1 MSAVAACAHEPGLRF
16 WLHYVEDR
24 GALVE
29 DAGDHALAV
38 LPSSL
43 QAVAQF
49 PEEVAV
55 TSDPDVAGEDGA
67 ILMIPGHPALE
78 RAATSVLEEGDV
90 GRVHLPWPGSMPG
103 TAELQARARDRFH
116 VEHGRIDAAGDV
128 RRAYLP
134 LLHVGAM
141 ISYATSLTHR
151 FQEQDQAWV
160 DARTGLVLADG
171 VLEAVHSRPWLPE
184 RDATATPLDADLL
197 LALRGAH
204 VELEQRA
211 ADRLTA
217 LGAQAR
223 RALELELLRADAY
236 YDGALES
243 IERRRAGAD
252 PDRRRLLDGQAEA
265 TRAEHARRRREIE
278 EEFEPH
284 HEIRP
289 FRLHLVL
296 VPGLV
301 LPVEIRRGARTF
313 PFSLAWLAAGV
324 GFADA
329 RCPHCDA
336 AAGLVA
342 GRERLGCRSCLPA
355 TTAPAPSPQASGD
368 STPDSPTL
376 PAPALAPAVSSRA
389 TAHPAPAES
398 PGGHTRRAGRAR
410 SKPAASRP
418 AASSPRTSPTGRQRG
433 QGAGPGKTQR
443 TGDTLAL
450 AFWQAVV
457 GGIRWPRKKVARGS
471 PLSVLYRLYGHTG
484 PLCALGI
491 PQRRLPSEVTAATL
505 LPREAGCPQMT
516 MGEVTD
522 GPLAYPYTLSWWLES
537 GKPVIA
543 EVMPAPHPL
552 VLAANGAQEIEVRL
566 REQAPAPRA
575 DLDSVAAA
583 LWEVEL
589 ARHGLPMAIRCLA
602 AWWRVRES
610 VEGVHAEPTL
620 AVAAVVASAVARAAG
635 VPRRGTENAT
645 AYAADPQGVQ
655 RVATELG
662 SRLRLDPRRGW

>member
-1 MSAVAACAHEPGLRF
+1 MSAAAACAHEPGLRF
-16 WLHYVEDR
+16 WLRYAEDR

-38 LPSSL
+38 LPGSL
-43 QAVAQF
+43 QAVDQL

-90 GRVHLPWPGSMPG
+90 GRVHLPWPASMPG
-103 TAELQARARDRFH
+103 TAEVQARARERFH
-116 VEHGRIDAAGDV
+116 VEHGRIDAAGDA
-128 RRAYLP
+128 RRAYMP
-134 LLHVGAM
+134 LLRVGAM

-151 FQEQDQAWV
+151 FQEQEQTWV
-160 DARTGLVLADG
+160 DARTGLVLAEG
-171 VLEAVHSRPWLPE
+171 VLEAIHSRPWLGEP
-184 RDATATPLDADLL
+184 DATATPLDADLP

-204 VELEQRA
+204 AQLEQGA
-211 ADRLTA
+211 VDRLTA
-217 LGAQAR
+217 LGAQAG
-223 RALELELLRADAY
+223 RALELELARADAY
-236 YDGALES
+236 YHGALES
-243 IERRRAGAD
+243 IDRRRACAD

-296 VPGLV
+296 VPGFV

-313 PFSLAWLAAGV
+313 PFSLAWLAAGA

-329 RCPHCDA
+329 RCPHCGA
-336 AAGLVA
+336 AATLVA

-355 TTAPAPSPQASGD
+355 TTAPATSRRTSGD
-368 STPDSPTL
+368 SKPDPPML
-376 PAPALAPAVSSRA
+376 PAPVTAPAVSSRA
-389 TAHPAPAES
+389 TAHPAPVQG
-398 PGGHTRRAGRAR
+398 PGSDSRRAGRAR

-418 AASSPRTSPTGRQRG
+418 PAGLPRSSPTSRQRG
-433 QGAGPGKTQR
+433 QGAGPGKAQR
-443 TGDTLAL
+443 TGDRLAL

-457 GGIRWPRKKVARGS
+457 GGTRWPRKKVANDS
-471 PLSVLYRLYGHTG
+471 PLSALYWLYGPTG

-491 PQRRLPSEVTAATL
+491 PQRRLPSEVTASTL
-505 LPREAGCPQMT
+505 PHEAGCPQMT
-516 MGEVTD
+516 MGEVTA
-522 GPLAYPYTLSWWLES
+522 GPIAYPYTLSWWLEA

-575 DLDSVAAA
+575 DLDSVATA

-589 ARHGLPMAIRCLA
+589 ARHGLPVAIRCLA
-602 AWWRVRES
+602 TWWRVRES
-610 VEGVHAEPTL
+610 VDAAHAESTL
-620 AVAAVVASAVARAAG
+620 AAAVAGAVTRAAG
-635 VPRRGTENAT
+635 VPRRRAEAAT
-645 AYAADPQGVQ
+645 AYAADPQEVQ

-662 SRLRLDPRRGW
+662 SALRLDPRRGW

>member
-1 MSAVAACAHEPGLRF
+1 MSVAAACAHEPGLRF
-16 WLHYVEDR
+16 WLRYAEDR
-24 GALVE
+24 GALIE
-29 DAGDHALAV
+29 DAGDHALAL
-38 LPSSL
+38 LPGSL
-43 QAVAQF
+43 QAVDQL

-90 GRVHLPWPGSMPG
+90 GRVHLPWPASMPG
-103 TAELQARARDRFH
+103 TAEVQARARERFH
-116 VEHGRIDAAGDV
+116 IEHGRIDAAGDA
-128 RRAYLP
+128 RRAYMP
-134 LLHVGAM
+134 LLRVGAM

-151 FQEQDQAWV
+151 FQEQEQAWV
-160 DARTGLVLADG
+160 DARTGLVLAEG

-184 RDATATPLDADLL
+184 PDATATPLDADLP

-204 VELEQRA
+204 AQLEQGA

-223 RALELELLRADAY
+223 RALELELARADAY
-236 YDGALES
+236 YHGAVES

-265 TRAEHARRRREIE
+265 TRAEHARRRREIA

-301 LPVEIRRGARTF
+301 LPVDIRRGARTF
-313 PFSLAWLAAGV
+313 PFSLAWLAAGA

-329 RCPHCDA
+329 RCPHCSA

-342 GRERLGCRSCLPA
+342 GRERLGCRSCLPSTA
-355 TTAPAPSPQASGD
+355 APATSPRASGG
-368 STPDSPTL
+368 SR
-376 PAPALAPAVSSRA
+376 PAPPVLAVPASAPAGPSRA
-389 TAHPAPAES
+389 TARRV
-398 PGGHTRRAGRAR
+398 PGHGSDGDTGRAARPR
-410 SKPAASRP
+410 SKPAVSTPSAG
-418 AASSPRTSPTGRQRG
+418 SPRTSASRQRDR
-433 QGAGPGKTQR
+433 GAGPGKAQR
-443 TGDTLAL
+443 TGNKLAL
-450 AFWQAVV
+450 AFWQAVA
-457 GGIRWPRKKVARGS
+457 GGTRWPRKKVAGDS
-471 PLSVLYRLYGHTG
+471 PLAVLYRLYGPAG
-484 PLCALGI
+484 PLCALGV
-491 PQRRLPSEVTAATL
+491 PPRRLPSEVTAATL
-505 LPREAGCPQMT
+505 PHEAGCPQMT
-516 MGEVTD
+516 TGEVTA
-522 GPLAYPYTLSWWLES
+522 GGIAYPYTLSWWLEA

-552 VLAANGAQEIEVRL
+552 VLAANGAEEIEVRL
-566 REQAPAPRA
+566 REQAPAPGA

-589 ARHGLPMAIRCLA
+589 ASHGLPVAIRCLA

-610 VEGVHAEPTL
+610 VDEAHAESTL
-620 AVAAVVASAVARAAG
+620 AAAAAAAVAGAVAHAAG
-635 VPRRGTENAT
+635 
-645 AYAADPQGVQ
+645 
-655 RVATELG
+655 
-662 SRLRLDPRRGW
+662 